1 MVTKKNLVAKKRI
14 IVLRLSILSII
25 TLIILDNNFSAY
37 NLDIDLN
44 TSILFSCIGF
54 ALVVLGGFGRIWSS
68 LYLEGFKTKKL
79 IKDGPYSMVR
89 NPLYFFSLTI
99 LLGICFAIKSIPIS
113 IALLSVFILFHVP
126 TIINEEKV
134 LLSTHDESY
143 KAYYESTPRLLP
155 NIFKYKKT
163 KSEDRIEVQIKG
175 INNVLWEIMGYL
187 FLYVIIDFFYFAS
200 L

>member
-14 IVLRLSILSII
+14 AVLRLSILSII
-25 TLIILDNNFSAY
+25 IFIILDNNFSAY

-89 NPLYFFSLTI
+89 NPLYFFSLII

-134 LLSTHDESY
+134 LLSTHDDSY

-163 KSEDRIEVQIKG
+163 KSEDRIEVKIKG

>member
-14 IVLRLSILSII
+14 IVLRLSVLSII

-134 LLSTHDESY
+134 LLSAHDESY

-163 KSEDRIEVQIKG
+163 KSEDRIEVKIKG

>member
-14 IVLRLSILSII
+14 AVLRLSILSII
-25 TLIILDNNFSAY
+25 TFIILDNNFSAY

-134 LLSTHDESY
+134 LLSTHDDSY
-143 KAYYESTPRLLP
+143 RAYYESTPRLLP

-163 KSEDRIEVQIKG
+163 KSEDRIEVKIKG

>member
-1 MVTKKNLVAKKRI
+1 MVAKKNLLAKKRI
-14 IVLRLSILSII
+14 AVLRLSILLII
-25 TLIILDNNFSAY
+25 VFIILDNNFSAY
-37 NLDIDLN
+37 SLKIDLN
-44 TSILFSCIGF
+44 TSILLTCVGYV
-54 ALVVLGGFGRIWSS
+54 LVVLGGFGRIWSS

-99 LLGICFAIKSIPIS
+99 LFGICFAIKSIPIS
-113 IALLSVFILFHVP
+113 IALLLVFILFHVP
-126 TIINEEKV
+126 TILNEEKV

-163 KSEDRIEVQIKG
+163 RPEDRIEVKIKSV
-175 INNVLWEIMGYL
+175 NSVLWEIMGYL
-187 FLYVIIDFFYFAS
+187 FLFTIIDFFYFMG

>member
-14 IVLRLSILSII
+14 VVLRLSILLII
-25 TLIILDNNFSAY
+25 TFIILDNNFSAY
-37 NLDIDLN
+37 NLDIDFS

-113 IALLSVFILFHVP
+113 IALLLVFVLFHVP

-134 LLSTHDESY
+134 LLSTHDKSY

-163 KSEDRIEVQIKG
+163 KSEDRIEVKIKG

>member
-1 MVTKKNLVAKKRI
+1 MVAKKNLLAKKRI
-14 IVLRLSILSII
+14 AVLRLSILLII
-25 TLIILDNNFSAY
+25 VFIILDNNFSAY
-37 NLDIDLN
+37 SLDIDLN
-44 TSILFSCIGF
+44 TSILLTCVGYT
-54 ALVVLGGFGRIWSS
+54 LVVLGGYGRIWSS

-113 IALLSVFILFHVP
+113 IALLLVFILFHIP
-126 TIINEEKV
+126 TIVNEEKV
-134 LLSTHDESY
+134 LLSAHDESY

-163 KSEDRIEVQIKG
+163 RPEDRIEVKIKSV
-175 INNVLWEIMGYL
+175 NSVLWEIMGYL
-187 FLYVIIDFFYFAS
+187 FLFTLIDFFYFIG

>member
-14 IVLRLSILSII
+14 AVLRLSILSII
-25 TLIILDNNFSAY
+25 IFIILDNNFSAY

-134 LLSTHDESY
+134 LLSTHDDSY
-143 KAYYESTPRLLP
+143 RAYYESTPRLLP

-163 KSEDRIEVQIKG
+163 KSEDRIEVKIKG

>member
-14 IVLRLSILSII
+14 VVLRLSILSII
-25 TLIILDNNFSAY
+25 TFIILDNNFSAY

-134 LLSTHDESY
+134 LLSTHDDSY

-163 KSEDRIEVQIKG
+163 KSEDRIEVKIKG

>member
-134 LLSTHDESY
+134 LLSAHDESY

-163 KSEDRIEVQIKG
+163 KSEDRIEVKIKG

>member
-14 IVLRLSILSII
+14 VVLRLSILLII
-25 TLIILDNNFSAY
+25 TFIILDNNFSAY
-37 NLDIDLN
+37 NLDIDFS

-113 IALLSVFILFHVP
+113 IALLLVFVLFHVP
-126 TIINEEKV
+126 TIMNEEKV
-134 LLSTHDESY
+134 LLSTHDKSY

-163 KSEDRIEVQIKG
+163 KSEDRIEVKIKG

>member
-54 ALVVLGGFGRIWSS
+54 ALVVFGGFGRIWSS

-134 LLSTHDESY
+134 LLSAHDESY

-163 KSEDRIEVQIKG
+163 KSEDRIEVKIKG

>member
-14 IVLRLSILSII
+14 AVLRLSILSII
-25 TLIILDNNFSAY
+25 TFIILDNNFSAY

-163 KSEDRIEVQIKG
+163 KSEDRIEVKIKG

>member
-1 MVTKKNLVAKKRI
+1 
-14 IVLRLSILSII
+14 
-25 TLIILDNNFSAY
+25 
-37 NLDIDLN
+37 
-44 TSILFSCIGF
+44 
-54 ALVVLGGFGRIWSS
+54 
-68 LYLEGFKTKKL
+68 
-79 IKDGPYSMVR
+79 MVR

-134 LLSTHDESY
+134 LLSTHDDSY

-163 KSEDRIEVQIKG
+163 KSEDRIEVKIKG

>member
-14 IVLRLSILSII
+14 AVLRLSILSII
-25 TLIILDNNFSAY
+25 TFIILDNNFSAY

-134 LLSTHDESY
+134 LLSTHDDSY

-163 KSEDRIEVQIKG
+163 KSEDRIEVKIKG

>member
-1 MVTKKNLVAKKRI
+1 MAKKRI
-14 IVLRLSILSII
+14 AVLRLSILLII
-25 TLIILDNNFSAY
+25 TFIILDNNFSAY

-134 LLSTHDESY
+134 LLSAHDESY

-163 KSEDRIEVQIKG
+163 KSEDRIEVKIKG

>member
-134 LLSTHDESY
+134 LLSTHDDSY

-163 KSEDRIEVQIKG
+163 KSEDRIEVKIKG

>member
-1 MVTKKNLVAKKRI
+1 MVAKKNLLAKKRI
-14 IVLRLSILSII
+14 AVLRLSILLII
-25 TLIILDNNFSAY
+25 VFIILDNNFSAY
-37 NLDIDLN
+37 SLDIDLN
-44 TSILFSCIGF
+44 TSILLTCVGYT
-54 ALVVLGGFGRIWSS
+54 LVVLGGFGRIWSS

-79 IKDGPYSMVR
+79 IKEGPYSMVR

-113 IALLSVFILFHVP
+113 IALLLVFILFHVP
-126 TIINEEKV
+126 TILNEEKV

-163 KSEDRIEVQIKG
+163 RPEDRIEVKIKG
-175 INNVLWEIMGYL
+175 VNSVLWEIMGYL
-187 FLYVIIDFFYFAS
+187 FFFTLIDFFYFIG

>member
-14 IVLRLSILSII
+14 VVLRLSILLII
-25 TLIILDNNFSAY
+25 TFIILDNNFSAY

-113 IALLSVFILFHVP
+113 IALLLVFVLFHVP
-126 TIINEEKV
+126 TIMNEEKV
-134 LLSTHDESY
+134 LLSTHDKSY

-163 KSEDRIEVQIKG
+163 KSEDRIEVKIKG

>member
-89 NPLYFFSLTI
+89 NPLYFFSLII

-134 LLSTHDESY
+134 LLSTHDDSY

-163 KSEDRIEVQIKG
+163 KSEDRIEVKIKG

>member
-1 MVTKKNLVAKKRI
+1 MFET
-14 IVLRLSILSII
+14 
-25 TLIILDNNFSAY
+25 LDNNFSAY

-134 LLSTHDESY
+134 LLSAHDESY

-163 KSEDRIEVQIKG
+163 KSEDRIEVKIKG

>member
-14 IVLRLSILSII
+14 IVLRLSILLII
-25 TLIILDNNFSAY
+25 TFIILDNNFSAY
-37 NLDIDLN
+37 NLDIDFS

-113 IALLSVFILFHVP
+113 IALLLVFVLFHVP

-134 LLSTHDESY
+134 LLSTHDKSY

-163 KSEDRIEVQIKG
+163 KSEDRIEVKIKG